1 MSIVESEIA
10 RLAKKQEN
18 STHREI
24 IQLIKTDKEMAQ
36 VLDSKCK
43 DMSAVMLMKFKGLM
57 ENLDLMVEE
66 KRESLKKDLKEILGV
81 ESKIPKEWPQI
92 KGLATQKTEL
102 VEKIEGANSEIVEDT
117 ENLTFKRK
125 EISELSSKLDKA
137 EKYSMN
143 QGKELSCDESKND
156 KGMEKEVKNLGTQEE
171 ESSELEEEG
180 EEASELDEEEGASG
194 LEEEEEETSG
204 LEEEGEEE
212 ASVLRE
218 KQDSTFHHHSEV
230 NTQCGVEEKTNNGL
244 EIVLIKEVEDSEPE
258 EEKGSEWEME
268 VVLSWEEGE
277 DSEVEN
283 VKTASQIEKKEASDG
298 LKEIA
303 YDYLAQDF
311 EKKNW

>member
-1 MSIVESEIA
+1 M
-10 RLAKKQEN
+10 
-18 STHREI
+18 
-24 IQLIKTDKEMAQ
+24 
-36 VLDSKCK
+36 
-43 DMSAVMLMKFKGLM
+43 
-57 ENLDLMVEE
+57 
-66 KRESLKKDLKEILGV
+66 
-81 ESKIPKEWPQI
+81 
-92 KGLATQKTEL
+92 
-102 VEKIEGANSEIVEDT
+102 
-117 ENLTFKRK
+117 TFKRK
-125 EISELSSKLDKA
+125 EVSELSSKLDKA
-137 EKYSMN
+137 EEYSMN

-156 KGMEKEVKNLGTQEE
+156 KGMESVEEAISNIDNTWGDHSIHTEEKTQLDLKHGADGEASDGLSFLFVKKVKVAEPEEVKNLEIQEE

-180 EEASELDEEEGASG
+180 EEASELDEEEEASG

-218 KQDSTFHHHSEV
+218 KQDSTFQCHSEV
-230 NTQCGVEEKTNNGL
+230 NTQRGVEEKNNGL

-311 EKKNW
+311 EKKKLVKHQMAQKTQDKKETAMPRNQGVG